1 MLVIT
6 LPVVSAHTVLAVQR
20 HEAISGFNR
29 TKGALSPYRRDR
41 QQIGELAQALSGGK
55 KIVVC
60 TIQTLTRHGGTEN
73 VTDPNSCMTFA

>member
-1 MLVIT
+1 VLVIA

-29 TKGALSPYRRDR
+29 TKDAVVTITGETASK
-41 QQIGELAQALSGGK
+41 IGELAQALSGGK

-60 TIQTLTRHGGTEN
+60 TIQILLRHGGTGERHRSEPR
-73 VTDPNSCMTFA
+73 V